1 MQTHTLYYIA
11 FHSIPF
17 RTVPYHAVPCCNIH
31 PSVRPSIDP
40 YIHTPQISKSAC
52 RTTLLPWS
60 STTTEWM
67 LFSSKPPEVNPWNH
81 NRNIPEFRMD
91 QPSSLHG
98 TWDATWF
105 AASNP
110 RKLRWLWIGLWAWN
124 TLVRMQG
131 YFGRIIQRLPRFCAC
146 VDFHLTKMAGLK
158 ADKAGNQSVTT
169 DVSGHARQLPH
180 RYINLHLA
188 RRGRPNCTS
197 SRCRSGFV
205 LPSMWEQESLRVLS
219 ISTYPSYHWNQ
230 KQSQAT
236 VIFLMVS
243 LRGCPEKPGD
253 SDSETNGDSETAIQK
268 LRFRNYLHRFRNYG
282 DSETIAIQ
290 KLRFR
295 NYRDSETIPIQK
307 LSRFRN

>member
-1 MQTHTLYYIA
+1 MAMDTNTNISLRMQTHTLHYIA

-17 RTVPYHAVPCCNIH
+17 RTVPYHAVPCRNIH
-31 PSVRPSIDP
+31 PSVRPSIHT
-40 YIHTPQISKSAC
+40 YIHLKFPRVHVEQLC
-52 RTTLLPWS
+52 CHGHS
-60 STTTEWM
+60 STTTERM
-67 LFSSKPPEVNPWNH
+67 FFSSKPPEVNPWNH

-110 RKLRWLWIGLWAWN
+110 RKFQLRWLWIGQWAWN

-158 ADKAGNQSVTT
+158 AGNQSVTT

-180 RYINLHLA
+180 RYLNLHLA

-219 ISTYPSYHWNQ
+219 ISTYPFYHWNQ

-243 LRGCPEKPGD
+243 LRGCPEKPERGERA
-253 SDSETNGDSETAIQK
+253 SEQGTHPGLLFAGLWIAGIYSM
-268 LRFRNYLHRFRNYG
+268 LFRCQQNV
-282 DSETIAIQ
+282 
-290 KLRFR
+290 
-295 NYRDSETIPIQK
+295 P
-307 LSRFRN
+307 